1 MNLQSK
7 KFKIGQFLHEVKRR
21 LIGENISKFQWDTI
35 PVLRQ
40 RTQIFFLFW
49 DLKIPKKL
57 DTRHPG
63 FFVWIQVLNGS
74 YDSYYNCIRSV
85 VRK

>member
-7 KFKIGQFLHEVKRR
+7 KFKIGQFLHEFKRR

-40 RTQIFFLFW
+40 RTQIFFLF
-49 DLKIPKKL
+49 
-57 DTRHPG
+57 
-63 FFVWIQVLNGS
+63 
-74 YDSYYNCIRSV
+74 
-85 VRK
+85 